1 MNNQGYP
8 IPITAKEVFTF
19 LDQLMAYNGRT
30 PDGMDKALVLEQV
43 DGRAHSFFEAY
54 PSLRYVTTDEDD
66 EEADQ
71 KPLLVYDAA
80 WNPKVSEGRE
90 KCLEWDKTYILPAL
104 RAQFTSNKTKT
115 ENGIGAGHAQRR
127 QADEGGTNR
136 LGNYANARQGV
147 PRTA

>member
-66 EEADQ
+66 EEADP

-80 WNPKVSEGRE
+80 CIAKVGFCRTPASCGAEAGCRP
-90 KCLEWDKTYILPAL
+90 LEMALKLP
-104 RAQFTSNKTKT
+104 
-115 ENGIGAGHAQRR
+115 
-127 QADEGGTNR
+127 
-136 LGNYANARQGV
+136 
-147 PRTA
+147 